1 MIKEHEEAVDSRANA
16 RPINQ
21 IWAACNEKAPKD
33 ADTRT
38 AFPRGLGSY
47 HLSNRHGLKVIVLN

>member
-1 MIKEHEEAVDSRANA
+1 MILQHEQPVDSRANV

-21 IWAACNEKAPKD
+21 IWGTCNEKAQKD

-38 AFPRGLGSY
+38 SFPRGAGSY
-47 HLSNRHGLKVIVLN
+47 HLSNRHGL